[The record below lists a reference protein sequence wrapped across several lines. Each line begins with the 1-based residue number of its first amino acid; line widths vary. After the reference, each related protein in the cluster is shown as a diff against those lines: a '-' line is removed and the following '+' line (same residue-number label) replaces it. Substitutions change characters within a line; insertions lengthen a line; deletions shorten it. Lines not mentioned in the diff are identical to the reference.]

1 MTIPD
6 TMDQRENLHRFNYR
20 GEELYCEDVPLRD
33 AAEQFGTPVYVYSRQ
48 AIIDNCREIETA
60 FGDHDH
66 LTCYAVKANSNKG
79 LLRVIC
85 NEGLGA
91 DVNSRGELFLA
102 LEAGFPPARITF
114 SGVGKRD
121 DEILYA
127 LEKGIQAFNVESEE
141 ELGVLS
147 DLARQC
153 GVTARILARVYL
165 NIDAGGHA
173 YVSTSLKQNKFGMSL
188 DDAGRL
194 LKTAAG
200 LPHIEV
206 RGIHSHIGSQIT
218 QPEPFIAAAELL
230 AGFVG
235 ALRQEGIP
243 VEEIDFGGGFGV
255 QYRGYLSHPLLP
267 VEERENGAM
276 RAVDMVNTVFP
287 MLRKTG
293 CRISIQPGRSI
304 IAQAG
309 VLVTRVLYRKVTEAK
324 TFIIADSG
332 MNDLLRPSLYKAH
345 HQIVPLVLGSRSF
358 ETVDVVGPLCET
370 GDFFARDRVMPEVR
384 RGDYLALMGAGAYGF
399 VLSSNYNAR
408 PRPAEALVAGETIT
422 CIRPRESVE
431 QL

>member
-1 MTIPD
+1 MTVTHTVNQKQI
-6 TMDQRENLHRFNYR
+6 MRHFNYR

-33 AAEQFGTPVYVYSRQ
+33 AAAQFGTPLYVYSRQ
-48 AIIDNCREIETA
+48 TIIDNCREIETA
-60 FGDHDH
+60 FGGHDH

-79 LLRVIC
+79 LLQVIC
-85 NEGLGA
+85 SEGLGA

-102 LEAGFPPARITF
+102 LEAGFPPAKVTF

-141 ELGVLS
+141 ELRLLS
-147 DLARQC
+147 DLARQR

-194 LKTAAG
+194 LKTATG

-218 QPEPFIAAAELL
+218 RPEPFVAAAQLL
-230 AGFVG
+230 GRFVG
-235 ALRQEGIP
+235 DLRQQGIP

-255 QYRGYLSHPLLP
+255 QYRGYISHPLLP

-276 RAVDMVNTVFP
+276 RAVDMVRTVFP
-287 MLRKTG
+287 MLRETG

-304 IAQAG
+304 IAHAG
-309 VLVTRVLYRKVTEAK
+309 
-324 TFIIADSG
+324 DSG
-332 MNDLLRPSLYKAH
+332 MNDLLRPSLYNAH
-345 HQIVPLVLGSRSF
+345 HQIVPLALGSRPF

-370 GDFFARDRVMPEVR
+370 GDFFARDRVMPEVG

-408 PRPAEALVAGETIT
+408 PRPAEVLVAGKTIT